1 MFNERLRHALNQ
13 STRYNRGL
21 AVMFIDIDR
30 FKVVNDS
37 LGHSAGD
44 RLLQDC
50 AKRLTECLR
59 ESDIVARLGG
69 DEFVV
74 MIENF
79 TGPRDAIAVAQ
90 KVLVGLNQPF
100 FVDDQE
106 FLMSA
111 SIGISTFPDDGA
123 DVETLVKNAD
133 IAMYRAKDQGR
144 NNYQFYSA
152 QMNKHT
158 FERLAMESS
167 LRRAVERNEFLL
179 HYQPKLDLRTGAI
192 AGVEALVRWK
202 HPDWGMVSPAQ
213 FIPLAEETGLI
224 VQIGEWVLKTACE
237 QSRQWRDQGI
247 PGVRVA
253 VNLSARQFA
262 QESLLQGVAKI
273 IAESGLTPECLEL
286 EITESMVMQ
295 NAEHATETLQK
306 LKAMGVS
313 LAIDDFGTGYSS
325 LAYLKRFP
333 IDCVKIDRSFIKDI
347 PVDAD
352 DMAITKGVIALGH
365 SLRLKV
371 VAEGVETKEQQEF
384 LQANDCD
391 EMQGFLFS
399 KPLPAEEVTTLLKN
413 HVQKSRLTVVDTRK
427 TA

>member
-1 MFNERLRHALNQ
+1 MAP
-13 STRYNRGL
+13 
-21 AVMFIDIDR
+21 V
-30 FKVVNDS
+30 
-37 LGHSAGD
+37 
-44 RLLQDC
+44 
-50 AKRLTECLR
+50 
-59 ESDIVARLGG
+59 
-69 DEFVV
+69 
-74 MIENF
+74 
-79 TGPRDAIAVAQ
+79 
-90 KVLVGLNQPF
+90 
-100 FVDDQE
+100 
-106 FLMSA
+106 
-111 SIGISTFPDDGA
+111 
-123 DVETLVKNAD
+123 
-133 IAMYRAKDQGR
+133 
-144 NNYQFYSA
+144 
-152 QMNKHT
+152 
-158 FERLAMESS
+158 
-167 LRRAVERNEFLL
+167 RR
-179 HYQPKLDLRTGAI
+179 
-192 AGVEALVRWK
+192 K

-262 QESLLQGVAKI
+262 QKSLLQDVARI
-273 IAESGLTPECLEL
+273 IAESGLTPESLEL

-295 NAEHATETLQK
+295 NAEHARETLEK

-313 LAIDDFGTGYSS
+313 LSIDDFGTGYSS

-333 IDCVKIDRSFIKDI
+333 IDCIKVDRSFIKDI

-413 HVQKSRLTVVDTRK
+413 HVQKPRLTVVDTRK